1 MKYIGLHCHKKYDYA
16 TMIATEPGDTS
27 AQVDLPTKTDSWNL
41 VILCCLIILPMLLN
55 FCFLEKAIHIFPPE
69 PPITPEAN
77 TVRFQYPLV
86 APAPHSVRIASQ
98 GAELPVPL

>member
-41 VILCCLIILPMLLN
+41 VILCLFN
-55 FCFLEKAIHIFPPE
+55 YSA
-69 PPITPEAN
+69 
-77 TVRFQYPLV
+77 
-86 APAPHSVRIASQ
+86 
-98 GAELPVPL
+98 